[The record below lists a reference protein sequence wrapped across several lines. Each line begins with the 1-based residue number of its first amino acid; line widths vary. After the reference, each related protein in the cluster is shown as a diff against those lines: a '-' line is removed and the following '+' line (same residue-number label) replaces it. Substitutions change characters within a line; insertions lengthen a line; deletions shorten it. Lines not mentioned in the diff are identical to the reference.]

1 MRACIVAVLSIAGC
15 STDRDANDDRMKQ
28 IDAATFRSLLQCGDP
43 AIRDQPRC
51 EGLRDEAYLV
61 ESVRVEPRDKGSA
74 RYVVTMKN
82 SGTKN
87 VVYAEYPGKIL
98 DELTAARIMYSVKP
112 RD

>member
-1 MRACIVAVLSIAGC
+1 MAILAIAGC

-28 IDAATFRSLLQCGDP
+28 IDAATFRAILQCGDP
-43 AIRDQPRC
+43 TLRDQPRC
-51 EGLRDEAYLV
+51 EGLRDEALLV

-82 SGTKN
+82 SQRKN

-98 DELTAARIMYSVKP
+98 DEMVAAGVLYNVKP

>member
-1 MRACIVAVLSIAGC
+1 MAILAVAGC

-28 IDAATFRSLLQCGDP
+28 IDAATFRSMLQCGDP
-43 AIRDQPRC
+43 AIRDQSRC
-51 EGLRDEAYLV
+51 EGLREEVFRV

-74 RYVVTMKN
+74 RYVVTMKD
-82 SGTKN
+82 SSRKN

>member
-1 MRACIVAVLSIAGC
+1 MAILAVAGC

-28 IDAATFRSLLQCGDP
+28 IDAATFRSMLQCGDP

-51 EGLRDEAYLV
+51 EGLREEVFRV

-74 RYVVTMKN
+74 RYVVTMKD
-82 SGTKN
+82 SSRKN

>member
-1 MRACIVAVLSIAGC
+1 VRGIMAILVIAGC
-15 STDRDANDDRMKQ
+15 STDRDANDDHMKQ
-28 IDAATFRSLLQCGDP
+28 IDAATFRSMLQCGDP

-51 EGLRDEAYLV
+51 EGLRDDVFLV

-82 SGTKN
+82 SQRKN
-87 VVYAEYPGKIL
+87 VVYAKYPGRIL
-98 DELTAARIMYSVKP
+98 DELTAALIMYSMKS